1 MIKFFGKQSG
11 KAELQTPPPTPFPTC
26 GRLPVAFPLEGRG
39 AATALFA
46 AWDSADT
53 PLEGTTHYTHFAEKI
68 RPQKPRRGDRIQA
81 GVKQSE
87 TPAKACAAKAL
98 KGRRNTGRGKAPAK
112 CCQHTTSPQA
122 CYNEACA
129 PVLASLQSWGFT
141 PARIPSPL
149 RGCDAHPC
157 AGVSPLPVFCHPFG
171 VSAVEPYQTR
181 GVEKVKTAG
190 CLLNSQTH
198 KLTNS

>member
-1 MIKFFGKQSG
+1 MIKFFDKQSG
-11 KAELQTPPPTPFPTC
+11 KAELQTPPPTP
-26 GRLPVAFPLEGRG
+26 PLEGRG
-39 AATALFA
+39 AATALLA

-98 KGRRNTGRGKAPAK
+98 KGRRNTGWGRTPAK
-112 CCQHTTSPQA
+112 CCQHTTSPLA

-149 RGCDAHPC
+149 RGFGC
-157 AGVSPLPVFCHPFG
+157 ARFSRGFTPACILSPLRGFC
-171 VSAVEPYQTR
+171 SRTISDE
-181 GVEKVKTAG
+181 G
-190 CLLNSQTH
+190 CG
-198 KLTNS
+198 KG